1 MNHSSTKIVLLCI
14 REVKI
19 GMTATELMKGK
30 KQNNSDSVVV
40 AATLQL
46 LKGSNPRIGDI
57 LSELKTIQKDIRAI
71 HVLKKAHR
79 KMYHSWMERTSFF
92 YLGKQPCDRCQQW
105 TNEQECLRERRTSL
119 CTELHKLSYGM
130 DPKKL
135 LATELEVEERE
146 K

>member
-1 MNHSSTKIVLLCI
+1 MKHSNTKIVLLSI

-30 KQNNSDSVVV
+30 KQNSDSVVV

-71 HVLKKAHR
+71 HVLKKGHR
-79 KMYHSWMERTSFF
+79 KMYHNWMERTSFF

-119 CTELHKLSYGM
+119 YIELGRLSYGM

-135 LATELEVEERE
+135 LEIEGE
-146 K
+146 